1 MNWFNEYLRMNNRD
15 CDSPVSM
22 PGQMMDGTNPMYGQ
36 MMWGPNT
43 MPGQMTGG
51 ADPMP
56 GHMMGGFNP
65 FFPGFGFS
73 PFGFFFLPINRYH
86 YPDFNENNEECNLN
100 AYPYIT
106 PYY

>member
-43 MPGQMTGG
+43 MPGQMMGG
-51 ADPMP
+51 FNPFFP
-56 GHMMGGFNP
+56 GFGFNP

-86 YPDFNENNEECNLN
+86 YPDFDENNEECNLN

-106 PYY
+106 PYH